1 MEFFSW
7 PVVYFHSV
15 QIFAHGT
22 FWDISCKLG
31 ANSQIVQ
38 SGIHKIQDSQLNLV
52 WARIAVDV
60 QKFLNRFEA
69 PKDSIE
75 VLEKSMC
82 TW

>member
-7 PVVYFHSV
+7 PIVYFQNV
-15 QIFAHGT
+15 QIFAHIT

-31 ANSQIVQ
+31 ANCQIVQ

-60 QKFLNRFEA
+60 QEFLNRFEA
-69 PKDSIE
+69 CKDLIKM
-75 VLEKSMC
+75 LEK
-82 TW
+82 